1 MAKCG
6 QRRCLNCGEFF
17 DPDCRNAERQHYCS
31 KPECRCASKAAS
43 QAAWLAK
50 PQNIDYFRDP
60 SHVARVQAWR
70 AAHPGYSRGRRKPS
84 NALQEDLPVQAID
97 SIEETPNRSEIPK
110 IPALQDSLPHLE
122 PILTGLIAHLFGFTL
137 QDGIDITIRRLVQI
151 GLDITNRS
159 HHHHENYQ
167 ASAVP

>member
-17 DPDCRNAERQHYCS
+17 DPDCRNAGRQHYCS
-31 KPECRCASKAAS
+31 KPECRCASKAAA

-50 PQNIDYFRDP
+50 PQNSDYFRDP

-110 IPALQDSLPHLE
+110 IPALQDSLPPLRANTDRAYRPFVRLYVTRWHRHHH
-122 PILTGLIAHLFGFTL
+122 TSFG
-137 QDGIDITIRRLVQI
+137 
-151 GLDITNRS
+151 TNR
-159 HHHHENYQ
+159 
-167 ASAVP
+167 P

>member
-1 MAKCG
+1 
-6 QRRCLNCGEFF
+6 
-17 DPDCRNAERQHYCS
+17 
-31 KPECRCASKAAS
+31 
-43 QAAWLAK
+43 
-50 PQNIDYFRDP
+50 
-60 SHVARVQAWR
+60 
-70 AAHPGYSRGRRKPS
+70 
-84 NALQEDLPVQAID
+84 VQAID

-110 IPALQDSLPHLE
+110 IPALQDSLPPLE
-122 PILTGLIAHLFGFTL
+122 LILTGLIAHLFGFTL